1 MNKEYS
7 EVFQKNLNTTF
18 VETKKNLNNIKEIT
32 NLEIN
37 NKNIKSNLSTMGE
50 TINEAIEKV
59 NHQLNNLQEN
69 LEWSNL
75 TIAFFG
81 ETNAGKSTIIE
92 TLTKGDGKSIG
103 NGTKDF
109 TKETTETKYNNINI
123 LDLPGMEGKE
133 DQYIQEI
140 TKGLNKCHLVF
151 YVSSSQKEP
160 EEGTLN
166 KLKSFLS
173 EQTNI
178 YSITNVKGIINNSTV
193 NRPLIP
199 DNIKTVQLRTEEK
212 FKKVFGT
219 HYKGSIVLNAKV
231 AQLALD
237 ITPTESDIRKRNKA
251 IKLMGS
257 EDQLYEYSNFNQL
270 AKIINT
276 NEEKKKIIN
285 EIAISNTYKYLALNE
300 TVVSDLLIS
309 KKDLDKQ
316 FKAIQ
321 NNLEETKQSIE
332 NEINSTMSKIVKTT
346 SIETSNLKN
355 ELNSLI
361 EEAHN
366 NHWDE
371 YELKEEVK
379 ILSEK
384 YKDILS
390 NKYEKS
396 FKELGKRINTYYKQ
410 MNEQIKFSNKFGDFK
425 DGFINTEDLLMNLS
439 VDMKEVTKLV
449 LNILGTIALSFG
461 SIPLMV
467 IGVATTLIS
476 RVFRWNKYDK
486 KERQNV
492 NIKKAQEKVNKDLI
506 KMKNELNEKLSR
518 KHKEILNQIEKQN
531 LELNKNIG
539 KIKQLS
545 INMDNQIQALNDLK
559 TQVSIDLIELVE
571 EEEIEFAYISFQLKS
586 MFIIGNVFIDK
597 EIYKLKFIESY
608 RNISDFYYKYEK
620 NIKDQFLYLKP
631 NQEFQKRAISQ
642 LVEYLKKHYK
652 NNNILGVRKGE

>member
-109 TKETTETKYNNINI
+109 TKETTETKYNNISI

-300 TVVSDLLIS
+300 TVVSDILIS

>member
-109 TKETTETKYNNINI
+109 TKETTETKYNNISI

-300 TVVSDLLIS
+300 TVVSDILIS

-396 FKELGKRINTYYKQ
+396 FKKLGKRINTYYKQ